1 MSLTPEDVK
10 NKQFTTVRFKEG
22 YDLDEVDNFLDD
34 IESAMTALVKE
45 KNDLA
50 ATSRGEV
57 PDSVKN
63 EISELSA
70 KSDEL
75 ASNNA
80 ALTRQVDE
88 LQGALAQAQNQVQ
101 VTADNADNDE
111 LANILNAELN
121 EAREELA
128 AAQSD
133 KAALAGEVERLNTA
147 VAELTASNSE
157 LASRPAASI
166 DAAAPADGAS
176 SSLRVLELAQRTA
189 DEAVASARI
198 EAEELRNFVS
208 NEVAQLR
215 SEAGT
220 EAENLL
226 SQAQATVASI
236 TRDFET
242 TRAGLERRVEELRAY
257 EKEYRSRLR
266 TYLEGQ
272 LRELESKNLS
282 GDREVTGE

>member
-34 IESAMTALVKE
+34 IESAMNALVQE

-57 PDSVKN
+57 PESIKN

-70 KSDEL
+70 QNE
-75 ASNNA
+75 
-80 ALTRQVDE
+80 ALTSQVDD
-88 LQGALAQAQNQVQ
+88 LQAALAQAQAQIQNSESNQE
-101 VTADNADNDE
+101 NDE
-111 LANILNAELN
+111 LANILNAELT
-121 EAREELA
+121 EAKAELA

-133 KAALAGEVERLNTA
+133 KAALASEVERLTSANA
-147 VAELTASNSE
+147 E

-166 DAAAPADGAS
+166 DAAAPVDGAS

-198 EAEELRNFVS
+198 EAEDLRNLVS

-215 SEAGT
+215 SEAGA
-220 EAENLL
+220 EAENLV

>member
-34 IESAMTALVKE
+34 IESAMNALVQE

-70 KSDEL
+70 KNEEL
-75 ASNNA
+75 AS
-80 ALTRQVDE
+80 QVDD
-88 LQGALAQAQNQVQ
+88 LQAALAQAQAQVQ
-101 VTADNADNDE
+101 ASEGNQDNDE
-111 LANILNAELN
+111 LANILNAELT
-121 EAREELA
+121 EAKEELA

-133 KAALAGEVERLNTA
+133 KAALASEVERLTSANA
-147 VAELTASNSE
+147 E
-157 LASRPAASI
+157 LASRPAVSI
-166 DAAAPADGAS
+166 DAAVPVDGAS

-198 EAEELRNFVS
+198 EAEDLRNLVS

-215 SEAGT
+215 SEAGA
-220 EAENLL
+220 EAESLV